1 MEVESQV
8 RFKKEKK
15 EIFHVS
21 WKKKLFAQIGGGPLL
36 GVLHRSQKAL
46 ALEKTPK
53 EIKDQFE
60 NKKKRLK
67 LYLVVV

>member
-36 GVLHRSQKAL
+36 GRRSQEEF

-53 EIKDQFE
+53 EIKDPVE
-60 NKKKRLK
+60 NKMERLK